1 MKMNDFPIPS
11 LKGEPCRAF
20 KRIATHKKA
29 IIHSF
34 TR

>member
-1 MKMNDFPIPS
+1 MKDFPIPLS
-11 LKGEPCRAF
+11 REGLAGHL